1 VRAALNVNFLG
12 YLPITGNRLLKAK
25 GKPGDAKGQPQRP
38 AGDSVTPRILRV
50 AINAPSSSF
59 AETLR
64 NVKLAS
70 DVVLQ
75 RSPCKVIGFVSVL
88 PAEGKT
94 TVAANFAG
102 LLAANGVKTLL
113 IDADLRNPGLSRS
126 LSPTPEKG
134 LVEAIVGDHRWQ
146 GACMVDRKTRLA
158 IIPAVARG
166 HLSHTSELISGPGM
180 RDLIAEARKTFDY
193 IVVDLPPLG
202 PVVDVKAFAPLADGL
217 VLVAEWG
224 VTPRTLVRSAL
235 NAEPAVAAKILGLV
249 LNKTDMTKLAR
260 YGSFGSAEHYFDRY
274 ASYYVDKP
282 EAKAKAEQMERA

>member
-1 VRAALNVNFLG
+1 
-12 YLPITGNRLLKAK
+12 
-25 GKPGDAKGQPQRP
+25 
-38 AGDSVTPRILRV
+38 
-50 AINAPSSSF
+50 
-59 AETLR
+59 
-64 NVKLAS
+64 
-70 DVVLQ
+70 VLQ

-88 PAEGKT
+88 PHEGKT

-126 LSPTPEKG
+126 LSPMPEKG

-180 RDLIAEARKTFDY
+180 RDLIAEARKSFDY

-224 VTPRTLVRSAL
+224 RRRACWC
-235 NAEPAVAAKILGLV
+235 
-249 LNKTDMTKLAR
+249 AR
-260 YGSFGSAEHYFDRY
+260 R
-274 ASYYVDKP
+274 
-282 EAKAKAEQMERA
+282 